1 MVARRD
7 PIVVVNC
14 FPLTDER
21 KARLAAI
28 SDRLEIRHH
37 DTGHADDWAIE
48 GLADPDAEGLL
59 GFHPPSD
66 LARTPRLRWFQA
78 GSSGVDFLE
87 PAPLLAAGVT
97 VTNGSGVH
105 AVPMGEYALGALLHI
120 AKDVDARQESQRRR
134 AWPDDQP
141 TLAGRLLRG
150 RTLLIVGYGSIGR
163 ETARLA
169 SAFGMRIIA
178 VKADPTRRADDGWV
192 HPGTG
197 DPDGR
202 LPERWVGIDGL
213 VDAVRDADY
222 VVAALPGTAAS
233 RGTISAAVI
242 DAMPP
247 RAWIVN
253 VGRGSAI
260 DTDALI
266 GAVREGRIGGSFL
279 DVFEPEPLPP
289 DSPLWDLPT
298 SIITPHVSGG
308 PAELGGLLVELLA
321 EQLRRF
327 AAEEPLLNVVDL
339 ARGY

>member
-1 MVARRD
+1 VTDRD

-14 FPLTDER
+14 FPMTEAR
-21 KARLAAI
+21 KGRLAAI
-28 SDRLEIRHH
+28 SDRLVLRHH
-37 DTGHADDWAIE
+37 DVGTDYEWSVED
-48 GLADPDAEGLL
+48 LVDPDVEGLL
-59 GFHPPSD
+59 GFYPPSD

-78 GSSGVDFLE
+78 GSSGVDFLD
-87 PAPLLAAGVT
+87 PAPLLAGGVT

-120 AKDVDARQESQRRR
+120 AKDVEARQDNQRRH

-150 RTLLIVGYGSIGR
+150 RTLVVVGYGSIGR

-169 SAFGMRIIA
+169 SAFGMRIVA
-178 VKADPTRRADDGWV
+178 VKADPTRHTDDGWV

-197 DPDGR
+197 DPEGL
-202 LPERWVGIDGL
+202 LPERWAGIDGL
-213 VDAVRDADY
+213 VDAVREADY

-233 RGTISAAVI
+233 RGAISAAVI

-253 VGRGSAI
+253 VGRGSAL

-266 GAVREGRIGGSFL
+266 RALREGRIGGSFL
-279 DVFEPEPLPP
+279 DVFEPEPLPA
-289 DSPLWDLPT
+289 DSPLWDLPN
-298 SIITPHVSGG
+298 SIVTPHVSGG
-308 PAELGGLLVELLA
+308 PAELGGLLIELFA
-321 EQLRRF
+321 EQLRRL
-327 AAEEPLLNVVDL
+327 AADEPLLNVVDL

>member
-1 MVARRD
+1 MPSPD

-14 FPLTDER
+14 FPMPEDR

-28 SDRLEIRHH
+28 SDRLVIRHPDVGEDH
-37 DTGHADDWAIE
+37 DWAVT
-48 GLADPDAEGLL
+48 GLADPDVQGLL
-59 GFHPPSD
+59 GFSPPDD
-66 LARTPRLRWFQA
+66 LSRTPRLRWFQA
-78 GSSGVDFLE
+78 GSSGVDFLD
-87 PAPLLAAGVT
+87 PAPLLRAGVT

-120 AKDVDARQESQRRR
+120 AKDVDARQENQRQR
-134 AWPDDQP
+134 AWPNHQP

-150 RTLLIVGYGSIGR
+150 RTLVVVGYGSIGR

-178 VKADPTRRADDGWV
+178 VKSDPGVRHDGGWI

-197 DPDGR
+197 DPDGL
-202 LPERWVGIDGL
+202 LPERYVGTQEL
-213 VDAVRDADY
+213 VSVAAEADY
-222 VVAALPGTAAS
+222 LVAALPGTAAT

-242 DAMPP
+242 GAMRPD
-247 RAWIVN
+247 AWIVN

-260 DTDALI
+260 DTTALI
-266 GAVREGRIGGSFL
+266 AALRERRIGGAVL
-279 DVFEPEPLPP
+279 DVFDEEPLPP

-308 PAELGGLLVELLA
+308 PAELGSLLVELFA
-321 EQLRRF
+321 ENLRRF
-327 AAEEPLLNVVDL
+327 AADEPLLNIVDL